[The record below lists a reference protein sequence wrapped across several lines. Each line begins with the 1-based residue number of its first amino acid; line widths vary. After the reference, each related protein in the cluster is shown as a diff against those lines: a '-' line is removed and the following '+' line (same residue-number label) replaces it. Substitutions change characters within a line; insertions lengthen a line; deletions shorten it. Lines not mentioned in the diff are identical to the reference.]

1 MSSRIASRIFDG
13 SADPLPPGPVALGGY
28 VAIVA
33 GVLALAS
40 IGGWFGIVAIAVVLL
55 ATLVLI
61 VRAGNWPT
69 PSGGGVPS
77 PEVRDSTPSATTE
90 S

>member
-33 GVLALAS
+33 AVLALAS
-40 IGGWFGIVAIAVVLL
+40 IGGWFGLVAIAVVLL
-55 ATLVLI
+55 ATFVLI
-61 VRAGNWPT
+61 VRAGNWPAP
-69 PSGGGVPS
+69 PSDTGT
-77 PEVRDSTPSATTE
+77 DTSAG
-90 S
+90 